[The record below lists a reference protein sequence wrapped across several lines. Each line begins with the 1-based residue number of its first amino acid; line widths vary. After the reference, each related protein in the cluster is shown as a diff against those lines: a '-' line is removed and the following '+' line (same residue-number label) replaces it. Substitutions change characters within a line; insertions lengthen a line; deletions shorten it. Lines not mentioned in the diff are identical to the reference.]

1 MEQVVLVA
9 SKNPVKTEAIREAF
23 EKVFP
28 QANFKVV
35 SADASSGISDQPMGI
50 SQTLQGAVNR
60 IDSLVSS
67 GKKASFYVSI
77 EGGVADHKD
86 DLFAFAWVVI
96 RNASGYVSKS
106 QTGHFPLPHRI
117 KTLLKQ
123 GLELGHATDQVFGLH
138 NSKQNMGAVGVL
150 TGQAI
155 DRKAY
160 YVHAVILA
168 LIPFIKTELFSTE

>member
-9 SKNPVKTEAIREAF
+9 SKNPVKIEAIREGF

-28 QANFKVV
+28 QANFNFF
-35 SADASSGISDQPMGI
+35 SSDASSGISDQPIGI
-50 SQTLQGAVNR
+50 THTLKGAVNR
-60 IDSLVSS
+60 LNSLVTS
-67 GKKASFYVSI
+67 GRKASYYVAI
-77 EGGVADHKD
+77 EGGIAEQED

-96 RNASGYVSKS
+96 RNESGYVSKS

-117 KTLLKQ
+117 RTLLKQ

-138 NSKQNMGAVGVL
+138 NSKQDIGAVGAL
-150 TGQAI
+150 TGKVI

-160 YVHAVILA
+160 YEHAVILA
-168 LIPFIKTELFSTE
+168 LIPFIKSELFLTE

>member
-1 MEQVVLVA
+1 MDQVILVA
-9 SKNPVKTEAIREAF
+9 SKNPVKTEAIRAGF

-28 QANFKVV
+28 RVSFEVV

-60 IDSLVSS
+60 VDTLVSS
-67 GKKASFYVSI
+67 GNKASFYVAI
-77 EGGVADHKD
+77 EGGIAEHED

-96 RNASGYVSKS
+96 RNASGYESKS
-106 QTGHFPLPHRI
+106 QTGHFPLPYSI
-117 KTLLKQ
+117 KALLKQ
-123 GLELGHATDQVFGLH
+123 GMELGHAVDQVFGLH
-138 NSKQNMGAVGVL
+138 NSKQDMGAVGVL
-150 TGQAI
+150 TGQVI